1 MKKALVVMSVFL
13 VALLFGFPISAAT
26 HGGGHGG
33 GGHGS
38 DGVSRSGGHVSGNYS
53 GGFSGGNHS
62 PSDGVSHYR
71 GPSHSNG
78 YGGRHDGYG
87 SGHAGFRPGFGSGWR
102 HPSGAIRGGFRGGVV
117 VGGIYTAFWWPFYA
131 LPVPMGYYGPY
142 GYPSYDPNY
151 VLVVPQGTEQQP
163 GPNQCYGPKVD
174 QEGSIIRD
182 QAGNMVPDFS
192 KPVPCPSE

>member
-1 MKKALVVMSVFL
+1 MKKALIVMSVFL

-38 DGVSRSGGHVSGNYS
+38 DGVNRSGGHAGGNHS

-62 PSDGVSHYR
+62 PSDGISHHR
-71 GPSHSNG
+71 GPSHSGNG
-78 YGGRHDGYG
+78 DRHGRYG
-87 SGHAGFRPGFGSGWR
+87 SGHAGFRPGFRSGWH
-102 HPSGAIRGGFRGGVV
+102 HPSGAIRGGFWGGVI
-117 VGGIYTAFWWPFYA
+117 VGGIYTTFWWPFYA

-142 GYPSYDPNY
+142 GYSSYDPNY

-174 QEGSIIRD
+174 QEGNIMRD
-182 QAGNMVPDFS
+182 QAGNMIPDFS
-192 KPVPCPSE
+192 KPVPCPSQ